1 MYKVTLTKA
10 LMFVGVAQGAL
21 LFASYVLWRGA
32 RLLSVV
38 QLRMLFGRPHPFLA
52 ADRDERRRQ
61 DFLYLPREVLCF
73 SFHMKGDRGE
83 QEGRIAKAAPFGDL
97 SLFKPPN
104 YSN

>member
-32 RLLSVV
+32 CLLSVV
-38 QLRMLFGRPHPFLA
+38 RLRMLFGLPHPFLA

-61 DFLYLPREVLCF
+61 DCWYLLREVFFVSF
-73 SFHMKGDRGE
+73 SYER
-83 QEGRIAKAAPFGDL
+83 Q
-97 SLFKPPN
+97 
-104 YSN
+104 